1 MKFQENVHGSVVG
14 QGPGLDGIQQ
24 MERVNRLNQRNIR
37 EDQFQFI
44 GLQMADKMPLNI
56 GRHLGNFGC
65 QFLRTAF
72 GKNPL
77 PGGISLPDL
86 FNRMEFGN
94 CHQLNT

>member
-1 MKFQENVHGSVVG
+1 MKFQENVHHPAVG
-14 QGPGLDGIQQ
+14 QRPIVNGFQQ
-24 MERVNRLNQRNIR
+24 MNGVNRLNQRNIR

-77 PGGISLPDL
+77 PSGISLPDL